1 MKKSVEVND
10 ILEKGKR
17 IFGFQC
23 DETKK
28 NLLYVQ
34 EAGCKKKHDIQ
45 KYLHNKLKSF
55 LIFVLNASMFAVVIH
70 SP

>member
-28 NLLYVQ
+28 IYYMFRKQ
-34 EAGCKKKHDIQ
+34 AAR
-45 KYLHNKLKSF
+45 KSM
-55 LIFVLNASMFAVVIH
+55 IFKNIITIN
-70 SP
+70 